1 MSTTPP
7 DFILELD
14 GLEQRLFDPS
24 SGESFTVRVDL
35 PLRIAPRSVVAL
47 LGPSG
52 CGKTTLLTVLG
63 LLRAPSN
70 PETLERFI
78 IRTRSGDG
86 MWLTHDLK
94 SIWISRRRGKVEALR
109 RQHLGF
115 ALQSGELLPALTVTE
130 NIAAPLKLNGVS
142 RAICTMRVSE
152 LLTSFGLEQCNGS
165 TLERSLA
172 HQRVNRLSGGEYQRV
187 ALARAI
193 SHRPTL
199 LFVDEPTSAL
209 NRELAHGAL
218 SQLRTL
224 QRNESSQGAAV
235 MITHDEDLARIFADV
250 IIRMSPRRGEPVGE
264 VVDVTVNVPAVDEPL
279 EPAEAGVGLLA
290 ESASDS

>member
-1 MSTTPP
+1 MSTISP

-14 GLEQRLFDPS
+14 RLEQRLFDPA

-63 LLRAPSN
+63 LLRAPSH
-70 PETLERFI
+70 PKTIEHFV

-86 MWLTHDLK
+86 TWVTHDLK
-94 SIWISRRRGKVEALR
+94 SIWISRRRRKVEALR

-115 ALQSGELLPALTVTE
+115 ALQGGELLPSLTVAE

-142 RAICTMRVSE
+142 RTDCSMRVSE
-152 LLTSFGLEQCNGS
+152 LLTSFGLEQPAGS
-165 TLERSLA
+165 NPGRSLA

-193 SHRPTL
+193 AHRPTL

-264 VVDVTVNVPAVDEPL
+264 VVDVSVNVPAVDEPL
-279 EPAEAGVGLLA
+279 ESVVVGAGLLA
-290 ESASDS
+290 ESTADL

>member
-1 MSTTPP
+1 MSTITP

-14 GLEQRLFDPS
+14 RLEQRLFDPA

-63 LLRAPSN
+63 LLRAPSH
-70 PETLERFI
+70 PQMIERFV

-86 MWLTHDLK
+86 TWVTHDLK
-94 SIWISRRRGKVEALR
+94 SIWISRSRRKVEALR

-115 ALQSGELLPALTVTE
+115 ALQGGELLPALTVAE

-142 RAICTMRVSE
+142 RPDCSMRVSE
-152 LLTSFGLEQCNGS
+152 LLTSFGLEQLAGS
-165 TLERSLA
+165 NPGRSLA

-193 SHRPTL
+193 AHRPTL

-264 VVDVTVNVPAVDEPL
+264 VVDVSVNVPAVDEPL
-279 EPAEAGVGLLA
+279 ESIVVGAGLLA
-290 ESASDS
+290 ESTADL